1 MMIKIKTICVC
12 LGACLVFL
20 GGLAVTVTAD
30 DGSLELNEQAI
41 YDDGHKDDAMQNYGV
56 KTLFSPEMESQNT
69 KQKKQANAPV
79 VQAQKKIFMHREH
92 SSKQIQQKNQQVLRK
107 YLFTKRSKLKAIPG
121 DKNVGTT
128 EIAGFKYLWP
138 TLLFGI
144 MAGLGS
150 ALGIYFTKRRVK
162 RKENSSRWTNN

>member
-1 MMIKIKTICVC
+1 MMKIKPVCAC

-20 GGLAVTVTAD
+20 GGLAVTATAN

-41 YDDGHKDDAMQNYGV
+41 YDDGHRDDALQNYGV

-69 KQKKQANAPV
+69 KQKKQASAPV
-79 VQAQKKIFMHREH
+79 VQAKQAVFTHREH

-107 YLFTKRSKLKAIPG
+107 HLFTKRSKLK
-121 DKNVGTT
+121 VGPSDEKLETPKS
-128 EIAGFKYLWP
+128 AGFKYLWFM
-138 TLLFGI
+138 LLFGI
-144 MAGLGS
+144 MASLGS

>member
-1 MMIKIKTICVC
+1 MMKIKPVCAC

-20 GGLAVTVTAD
+20 GGLAVTATAN

-69 KQKKQANAPV
+69 RQKKQASAPV
-79 VQAQKKIFMHREH
+79 VQAEKKLFTHREH
-92 SSKQIQQKNQQVLRK
+92 SSNQIQQKNQQVLRK
-107 YLFTKRSKLKAIPG
+107 YLFTKRSKLKVAPG
-121 DKNVGTT
+121 DKKVETT
-128 EIAGFKYLWP
+128 EIAGLKYLWFM
-138 TLLFGI
+138 LLFGI
-144 MAGLGS
+144 MASLGS

-162 RKENSSRWTNN
+162 RKENNSRWTNN